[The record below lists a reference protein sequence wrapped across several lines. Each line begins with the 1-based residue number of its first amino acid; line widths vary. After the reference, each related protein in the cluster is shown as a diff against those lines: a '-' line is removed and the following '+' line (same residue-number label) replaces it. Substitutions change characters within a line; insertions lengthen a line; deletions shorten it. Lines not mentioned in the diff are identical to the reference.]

1 MPPTGQP
8 PVIGCPPSLLDKVD
22 ELRKLGLQDM
32 VSLPQIAVVGDQSS
46 GKSTLLEYI
55 SGVTFPKDA
64 GMCTCFATE
73 VSMRPAAQ
81 FSAKVFIN
89 HQPDTRLKEPRS
101 PEEVA
106 GVIQEAKRLFVD
118 ASGPKAI
125 YDDILTVELN
135 GPGLPILTLVDL
147 PGYIHT
153 HATGQPESIVEDIA
167 QLVER
172 YLDSPR
178 TVIMAVIPVNRDF
191 ETNVAI
197 KHIRRFDPD
206 GKRTLCVLT
215 KPDQVDSGTEKNV
228 LEVLAGKKMHLT
240 RGYHII
246 KNKIFEEC
254 KAGDSRETTARKENH
269 FFSRSPWSSISPT
282 EKGIFSLVH
291 RLSDT
296 LNAQV
301 EKEFPGIK
309 KEIKKMQEKL
319 AQQLDSLGPVVGTDL
334 EKFNLLQK
342 NINRIMQEIKYL
354 VDGHYS
360 AGGFSRRHYIRA
372 RVQTLNRGFYEQIL
386 GLTTARVDS
395 LDVAKILQESR
406 GRELR
411 GMVQFEPFVILCRKV
426 IKQWSLPTTE
436 HITGICRLVESISCQ
451 VIEKVCEKILVD
463 YSLERM
469 IEFIENQQK
478 RMHLDAAEIFDDELT
493 PLTCQEFHF
502 PSGASARTRSFRPT
516 QPFLQTPASA
526 PKHSSHRQVVAEHVS
541 PAACFPKD
549 PAHQF
554 LAQSIVPN
562 LSTEVSPAEEDVCL
576 LAADEVLEADAE
588 EESHVDMFEP
598 NNHEATASDSSDSE
612 GPVGRRSTEV
622 DSDGDAQIRS
632 FVRDYCRAA
641 ATRYVDSICLYVIE
655 RRLFKKCDVR
665 VNDWFMEDKSAL
677 ARVREPAQTSALRES
692 LPATIDRLNQALLL
706 L

>member
-246 KNKIFEEC
+246 KNKNFEEC

-269 FFSRSPWSSISPT
+269 FFSRSPCPQIVRYLKRSS
-282 EKGIFSLVH
+282 
-291 RLSDT
+291 R
-296 LNAQV
+296 
-301 EKEFPGIK
+301 KEFPGIK

-342 NINRIMQEIKYL
+342 NINRIMQEINTSST
-354 VDGHYS
+354 VTTVQAD
-360 AGGFSRRHYIRA
+360 F
-372 RVQTLNRGFYEQIL
+372 RVGTISELEYKLSLNRGFYEQIL

>member
-153 HATGQPESIVEDIA
+153 HATGQAESIVEDIA

-228 LEVLAGKKMHLT
+228 LEIVRYLKRSSRKGIS
-240 RGYHII
+240 RDQ
-246 KNKIFEEC
+246 E
-254 KAGDSRETTARKENH
+254 GDQEDARETR
-269 FFSRSPWSSISPT
+269 PT
-282 EKGIFSLVH
+282 TRFT
-291 RLSDT
+291 R
-296 LNAQV
+296 
-301 EKEFPGIK
+301 
-309 KEIKKMQEKL
+309 
-319 AQQLDSLGPVVGTDL
+319 PVVGTDL

-386 GLTTARVDS
+386 GLTTARVES

-692 LPATIDRLNQALLL
+692 LPAAIDRLNQALLL

>member
-1 MPPTGQP
+1 MAPKKPP
-8 PVIGCPPSLLDKVD
+8 PVLGCPPSLLDKVD

-73 VSMRPAAQ
+73 VSMRPSTQ
-81 FSAKVFIN
+81 FSARVFIN
-89 HQPDTRLKEPRS
+89 HQPDSRIKQPRS
-101 PEEVA
+101 PEDVA
-106 GVIQEAKRLFVD
+106 GVIQQAKKLFVE
-118 ASGPKAI
+118 ASGQKAI

-153 HATGQPESIVEDIA
+153 HATGQPESIVKDIE

-172 YLDSPR
+172 YLNSPR

-197 KHIRRFDPD
+197 KHIRRFDPS

-215 KPDQVDSGTEKNV
+215 KPDQVDAGTERNV
-228 LEVLAGKKMHLT
+228 LDVLAGKKMHLD

-246 KNKIFEEC
+246 KNKNFEEC
-254 KAGDSRETTARKENH
+254 QAGDNREATSKKEGH
-269 FFSRSPWSSISPT
+269 FFARSPWSSISPT
-282 EKGIFSLVH
+282 EKGIASLVD

-319 AQQLDSLGPVVGTDL
+319 AQQLDSLGPVVGSDL
-334 EKFNLLQK
+334 EKSILLQK
-342 NINRIMQEIKYL
+342 NITRIMQQIKYL

-360 AGGFSRRHYIRA
+360 SSQTSRKFYIRA
-372 RVQTLNRGFYEQIL
+372 RVQTLNRKFYQQIL
-386 GLTTARVDS
+386 SLTSASVQS
-395 LDVAKILQESR
+395 LNVSKIIKESR

-411 GMVQFEPFVILCRKV
+411 GMIQFEPFVILCRQV
-426 IKQWSLPTTE
+426 IKKWSEPTTN
-436 HITGICRLVESISCQ
+436 HITAICQLVESISRL
-451 VIEKVCEKILVD
+451 VIEKECEKILVEHF
-463 YSLERM
+463 LGRM
-469 IEFIENQQK
+469 IEFIDDQQK
-478 RMHLDAAEIFDDELT
+478 KIQLDAAEIFDDELSS
-493 PLTCQEFHF
+493 PLTCQEFDIPIVTPTPVPPTPVKAQPQYDCHGY
-502 PSGASARTRSFRPT
+502 PIRATSVESESGRVQAHPQYDCHGYPIRVIPVKSQAEPVGGPQVEYDLDDASGSE
-516 QPFLQTPASA
+516 L
-526 PKHSSHRQVVAEHVS
+526 
-541 PAACFPKD
+541 
-549 PAHQF
+549 
-554 LAQSIVPN
+554 
-562 LSTEVSPAEEDVCL
+562 
-576 LAADEVLEADAE
+576 
-588 EESHVDMFEP
+588 
-598 NNHEATASDSSDSE
+598 SDSE
-612 GPVGRRSTEV
+612 APAERQSAAADTAMDARIRR
-622 DSDGDAQIRS
+622 
-632 FVRDYCRAA
+632 FVQDYCKAA
-641 ATRYVDSICLYVIE
+641 ATRYVDAICLYVIE

-677 ARVREPAQTSALRES
+677 TRIKESAQASSLRET
-692 LPATIDRLNQALLL
+692 LPAKIDSLRQALMLL
-706 L
+706 